1 MKYTHDL
8 IVIGAGAG
16 GLGAAGFGGLI
27 GLKVALIDKSA
38 KNFGGDCLNYGCI
51 PSKALLHIASQF
63 AGGKS
68 AERFGAQFSGKAD
81 FTKIMDHVHNL
92 QDVIR
97 AHESPEYMREQYG
110 LETIIGHAKFVGP
123 RSVEVNDQV
132 LSAPKIVL
140 ATGSKA
146 RELKIP
152 GIEQVKLYD
161 NEGLFWSLN
170 ELPEHLLVIGG
181 GPIGCEM
188 GQAFRRLGSRVTI
201 VNLGSRLLAKDPAPM
216 GNILQD
222 CLEREGVEIRNETE
236 VAAFTSPGTADLLD
250 HTDGSIQEITFSHV
264 LNAAGRKV
272 VTEGLALEKADIRV
286 DDGRMVT
293 NDRYRTT
300 NRNVFAVGDALGRE
314 QFSHGA
320 EKHNIDL
327 WNNLLSPIKKSHRLK
342 HFSWVTFTDPQ
353 VASFG
358 WTEADLK
365 AEGTDFEVVDQPFDK
380 DDRAIA
386 AEYRYGLLRL
396 YLGKGSAIRSPKILG
411 GCMIAPQAGEIIQEL
426 LLLNQQGKS
435 LSALTQKIYAY
446 PVASRINQKPARD
459 RVEQQTLS
467 PRIKRIMK
475 WWYRFRFGKPD

>member
-1 MKYTHDL
+1 
-8 IVIGAGAG
+8 
-16 GLGAAGFGGLI
+16 
-27 GLKVALIDKSA
+27 
-38 KNFGGDCLNYGCI
+38 
-51 PSKALLHIASQF
+51 
-63 AGGKS
+63 
-68 AERFGAQFSGKAD
+68 
-81 FTKIMDHVHNL
+81 
-92 QDVIR
+92 
-97 AHESPEYMREQYG
+97 
-110 LETIIGHAKFVGP
+110 
-123 RSVEVNDQV
+123 
-132 LSAPKIVL
+132 
-140 ATGSKA
+140 
-146 RELKIP
+146 
-152 GIEQVKLYD
+152 
-161 NEGLFWSLN
+161 
-170 ELPEHLLVIGG
+170 
-181 GPIGCEM
+181 
-188 GQAFRRLGSRVTI
+188 I

-250 HTDGSIQEITFSHV
+250 HTDGSIQEIIFSHV

-272 VTEGLALEKADIRV
+272 VTEGLALEMADIRV

-365 AEGTDFEVVDQPFDK
+365 AEGIDFEVVDQPFDK

-411 GCMIAPQAGEIIQEL
+411 GCMIAPHAGEIIQEL

-459 RVEQQTLS
+459 RVEQKTLS

-475 WWYRFRFGKPD
+475 WWYRFRFGKPV